1 MASILSAIA
10 ETLTAA
16 LMGYILDLL
25 LDTNP
30 SVLLSEKLFVLII
43 AVVFLLGARP
53 LFFAV
58 SAYIQ
63 SVILTPGIRTLIV
76 S

>member
-16 LMGYILDLL
+16 LMGFILDLL
-25 LDTNP
+25 LDNDP
-30 SVLLSEKLFVLII
+30 SVLLSEKLFMLII

-58 SAYIQ
+58 SAYI
-63 SVILTPGIRTLIV
+63 
-76 S
+76 